1 LNKIQKLFMRKN
13 MKYRYGPIVWNCSS
27 DEDESG
33 NYFWP
38 GLPPCAYD
46 DSGIPIDIHGKQCL
60 PGTSIIHPNYEPTD
74 TFYSDVVCDDLPT
87 IESARQ
93 WLDDNF
99 LIVTDRQVAK
109 FIIRWYGFKVRRA
122 SPAAKQLW
130 STLVDKYKT
139 RDRLVDA
146 VWSNLPK

>member
-1 LNKIQKLFMRKN
+1 MRKN
-13 MKYRYGPIVWNCSS
+13 MKYKYGPLIWNCSS

-38 GLPPCAYD
+38 GSPPCAYD
-46 DSGIPIDIHGKQCL
+46 DSGIPIDIHGRQCL
-60 PGTSIIHPNYEPTD
+60 PGTSIIHPSYEPTE
-74 TFYSDVVCDDLPT
+74 TFYSEVVQANLPT
-87 IESARQ
+87 IASARL

-109 FIIRWYGFKVRRA
+109 FIIRWYELRVRNITNWNNIVR
-122 SPAAKQLW
+122 
-130 STLVDKYKT
+130 TYKT
-139 RDRLVDA
+139 RDTLVDA

>member
-1 LNKIQKLFMRKN
+1 
-13 MKYRYGPIVWNCSS
+13 MKYSYGPLIWNCSS

-33 NYFWP
+33 NFFWP

-46 DSGIPIDIHGKQCL
+46 AAGIPIDARGMQCL
-60 PGTSIIHPNYEPTD
+60 PTQSIINPSYQPTE
-74 TFYSDVVCDDLPT
+74 TTYSEVVKDDLPT
-87 IESARQ
+87 VASARL
-93 WLDDNF
+93 WLDENF

-109 FIIRWYGFKVRRA
+109 FIIRWYEFRVKNHPNWNNLVR
-122 SPAAKQLW
+122 
-130 STLVDKYKT
+130 TYKT

>member
-1 LNKIQKLFMRKN
+1 

-60 PGTSIIHPNYEPTD
+60 PTQSIVHPNYEPTD

-87 IESARQ
+87 IEAARQ

-109 FIIRWYGFKVRRA
+109 FIIRWYELRVRNITNWNNIVR
-122 SPAAKQLW
+122 
-130 STLVDKYKT
+130 TYKT

-146 VWSNLPK
+146 IWSNLPK